1 VAFKVSKNDDDTAIQ
16 TRIPPDIAK
25 FMFNALLGGRWA
37 YRSPL
42 D

>member
-1 VAFKVSKNDDDTAIQ
+1 VAFKVSKNDDNTAIQ

-25 FMFNALLGGRWA
+25 FMFDTLLGRRWA
-37 YRSPL
+37 ERAPL